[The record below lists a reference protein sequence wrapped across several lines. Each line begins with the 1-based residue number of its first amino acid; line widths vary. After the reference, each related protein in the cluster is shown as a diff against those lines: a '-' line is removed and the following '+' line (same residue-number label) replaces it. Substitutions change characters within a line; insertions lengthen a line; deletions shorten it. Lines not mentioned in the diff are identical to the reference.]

1 MAYQF
6 ECTQPNCDFM
16 VRANTEDEL
25 VQVVREH
32 ADRRHDLTLDRGDVT
47 AGMEETP

>member
-1 MAYQF
+1 MAHQF

-25 VQVVREH
+25 VDVVQNH
-32 ADRRHDLTLDRGDVT
+32 AQNKHNLTLDRGDIT
-47 AGMEETP
+47 AGMEEAP